1 MEELKLNIF
10 KDLYKSINTKIPW
23 LDHLLLGL
31 LKGLEEWYIN
41 KKVESTVDA
50 ASAEYEA
57 AEVVSESLPIYSE
70 TEDGEMRLTAPWY
83 SPEKNDKNV

>member
-1 MEELKLNIF
+1 MEPLKLNIS

-31 LKGLEEWYIN
+31 LKGIEEWYIDQ
-41 KKVESTVDA
+41 KVVSAVDA
-50 ASAEYEA
+50 AIAEYEA
-57 AEVVSESLPIYSE
+57 QEVVSESAPIYSE

-83 SPEKNDKNV
+83 IPEKNDKNV